1 MWTLVLIVLPVY
13 QVKKTVS
20 GNNIKMSSITDICVH
35 TGNEVIPIM
44 NPINMDSPVKCVK
57 VLDKDPPLHQLHQE
71 RLVS

>member
-20 GNNIKMSSITDICVH
+20 GNNIEMPSITDICVH

-44 NPINMDSPVKCVK
+44 NAINMDSLVKCVK
-57 VLDKDPPLHQLHQE
+57 VLDKDPSLHQFH
-71 RLVS
+71 